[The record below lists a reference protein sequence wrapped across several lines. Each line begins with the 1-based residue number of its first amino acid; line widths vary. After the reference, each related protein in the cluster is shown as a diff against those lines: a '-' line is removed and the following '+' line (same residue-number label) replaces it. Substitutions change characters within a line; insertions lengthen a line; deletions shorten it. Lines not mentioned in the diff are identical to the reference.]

1 MGVVDRRMELL
12 EHLVRLRRVS
22 RQLPGNRDVAA
33 VRSGIEQ
40 ELGETVSQRLAGRLL
55 GVSHTALE
63 RWTRQG
69 DLPVVLTASGRPEI
83 PVPSLLDL
91 YESVEVDRAKS
102 NSRYPLTPTMSRQR
116 EAAKRLSL

>member
-40 ELGETVSQRLAGRLL
+40 ELGEAVSQRLAGRLL
-55 GVSHTALE
+55 GVSHTRSRR
-63 RWTRQG
+63 RWAAG
-69 DLPVVLTASGRPEI
+69 GRP
-83 PVPSLLDL
+83 PSGCL
-91 YESVEVDRAKS
+91 YRAVKP
-102 NSRYPLTPTMSRQR
+102 NAKVTTALGR
-116 EAAKRLSL
+116 AAGRITK